1 MAAWILAQGLSAERP
16 LVILSDNSVEH
27 ALFALAAQH
36 VGVPSAAISP
46 AYSLMS
52 KDFDKLRSM
61 VSLLEPGAI
70 YVSAMQPFAAA
81 LAAIQPL
88 HSATIVSGNAA
99 DTGAISFRTIAAT
112 LETPDVAKA
121 FAAVTPDTIAKF
133 LFTSG
138 STGTPKAVINT
149 QRMLTSSQQAKAQ
162 TWSFLEGSGDGL
174 VILDWLPWSHTFGA
188 NHNFNLVLRN
198 GGTLFVD
205 GGKPAPGLFATSL
218 ANLRSVM
225 PTVYFN
231 VPRGFDMLIAA
242 LRSDDELRRRFFSE
256 VKFAFYA
263 GAALPQNLWD
273 ALEELS
279 IKTVGRAL
287 PMVSAWGSTE
297 TSPLATDCHFQAQRS
312 GNIGVPIPGTEL
324 KLVPSG
330 DKLEVRVRGPNVT
343 PGYWKAPELTAQA
356 FDAEGFYLIGD
367 AVTFADPARPELGLF
382 FDGRVAEDFKLNSG
396 TWVSVGTLRVAGI
409 AALAPLAQDIVVT
422 GHGGDEV
429 RFLVFPNIAACRA
442 HAGLTDSADVKDVIG
457 HDKVRHSIAQGL
469 AKLKAQ
475 SGNSSGHATRA
486 LLLAEPA
493 SVDGGEITDK
503 GYINQRAVLTR
514 RAQAVATLDDDGFR
528 RMDRLRRVRRGTS
541 DLARHAGTSPAMT
554 KSKSFALTNLLP
566 KQLTCE
572 SFRAIARFTDR
583 AVELP
588 CRAGRKRM
596 LERSGPSGPNARAHQ
611 AGWNAGARL
620 AVVAVARSGAALA
633 GHGAE
638 ILVQPPQQ
646 VDQNLPLV
654 FLQAGQ
660 QPPLAFERGHD
671 HLVVDRAPAR
681 GQRDGV
687 GAAVVGCGADRDQ
700 AALLQHRKIA
710 ADRPLVEADHVADP
724 RGRNAGLDRQQRH
737 DPPFRDVDAEIALIK
752 HRRAVRQLVGDEG
765 DERRNV
771 AVEIEQR
778 AVIGG
783 CGLHWARPARFPAK
797 GNLAHVSII
806 AAELRPSNRDMGQG
820 FTRTNFGR
828 SR

>member
-1 MAAWILAQGLSAERP
+1 MTTAAAPGRDQTETLFATPAIMADRRADGSIILKSATPLRGSARCIGDWLEHWARQAPGRIFLADRASADAPWSTVTYQDALKQVRSAGAWILAQGLSAERP

-52 KDFDKLRSM
+52 RDFDKLKSM
-61 VSLLEPGAI
+61 VKLLEPGAI
-70 YVSAMQPFAAA
+70 YVAAMKPFAAA

-88 HSATIVSGNAA
+88 HSAMIVSGDAA
-99 DTGAISFRTIAAT
+99 GTGAISFRTIAAT
-112 LETPDVAKA
+112 PETPDVARA

-162 TWSFLEGSGDGL
+162 TWSFLEAGGEDL

-198 GGTLFVD
+198 GGTLHVD

-242 LRSDDELRRRFFSE
+242 LRGDDELRHKFFSE

-297 TSPLATDCHFQAQRS
+297 TSPLATDCHFQARRS

-356 FDAEGFYLIGD
+356 FDTEGFYLIGD
-367 AVTFADPARPELGLF
+367 AVTLADPARPELGLF

-442 HAGLTDSADVKDVIG
+442 HAGLPDSADVKDVIG
-457 HDKVRHSIAQGL
+457 HSKVRGAIASGL
-469 AKLKAQ
+469 ARLKAQ

-514 RAQAVATLDDDGFR
+514 RAQAVAALDD
-528 RMDRLRRVRRGTS
+528 
-541 DLARHAGTSPAMT
+541 
-554 KSKSFALTNLLP
+554 
-566 KQLTCE
+566 
-572 SFRAIARFTDR
+572 
-583 AVELP
+583 
-588 CRAGRKRM
+588 
-596 LERSGPSGPNARAHQ
+596 
-611 AGWNAGARL
+611 
-620 AVVAVARSGAALA
+620 AAST
-633 GHGAE
+633 E
-638 ILVQPPQQ
+638 WI
-646 VDQNLPLV
+646 
-654 FLQAGQ
+654 
-660 QPPLAFERGHD
+660 
-671 HLVVDRAPAR
+671 
-681 GQRDGV
+681 
-687 GAAVVGCGADRDQ
+687 GC
-700 AALLQHRKIA
+700 
-710 ADRPLVEADHVADP
+710 
-724 RGRNAGLDRQQRH
+724 
-737 DPPFRDVDAEIALIK
+737 
-752 HRRAVRQLVGDEG
+752 
-765 DERRNV
+765 
-771 AVEIEQR
+771 
-778 AVIGG
+778 
-783 CGLHWARPARFPAK
+783 
-797 GNLAHVSII
+797 
-806 AAELRPSNRDMGQG
+806 
-820 FTRTNFGR
+820 
-828 SR
+828 

>member
-1 MAAWILAQGLSAERP
+1 MTLAATSGDNPRSLFATPAIVADRRADGSIVVKSTVPLQPGARCIGDWLEHWARHAPERVFLADRASADAPWSTVTYREALQQARAAAAWILAQGLSVERP
-16 LVILSDNSVEH
+16 LAILSDNSVEH

-52 KDFDKLRSM
+52 KDFDKLKSM
-61 VSLLEPGAI
+61 IKLLGPGAI
-70 YVSAMQPFAAA
+70 YVSATKPFAAA

-88 HSATIVSGNAA
+88 HSATIVSGSAGDA
-99 DTGAISFRTIAAT
+99 DAISFRSIAAT
-112 LETPDVAKA
+112 PETPDVEKA
-121 FAAVTPDTIAKF
+121 FAAITPDTIAKF

-138 STGTPKAVINT
+138 STGAPKAVINT

-162 TWSFLEGSGDGL
+162 TWTFLGDSGEKL

-198 GGTLFVD
+198 GGTLYVD

-242 LRSDDELRRRFFSE
+242 LRSDEELRTKFFGE

-279 IKTVGRAL
+279 IRTVGRAM

-297 TSPLATDCHFQAQRS
+297 TSPLATDCHFQAKRS

-343 PGYWKAPELTAQA
+343 PGYWQAPELTAQA
-356 FDAEGFYLIGD
+356 FDAEGFYRIGD

-422 GHGGDEV
+422 GHGGNEV

-442 HAGLTDSADVKDVIG
+442 HAGLSDNADVKDVIG
-457 HDKVRHSIAQGL
+457 HATVRGAIAQGL

-486 LLLAEPA
+486 LLLAELP

-503 GYINQRAVLTR
+503 GYINQRAVLAR
-514 RAQAVATLDDDGFR
+514 RTGAVATLDDDSSAEWIGC
-528 RMDRLRRVRRGTS
+528 
-541 DLARHAGTSPAMT
+541 AG
-554 KSKSFALTNLLP
+554 
-566 KQLTCE
+566 
-572 SFRAIARFTDR
+572 
-583 AVELP
+583 
-588 CRAGRKRM
+588 
-596 LERSGPSGPNARAHQ
+596 
-611 AGWNAGARL
+611 
-620 AVVAVARSGAALA
+620 
-633 GHGAE
+633 
-638 ILVQPPQQ
+638 
-646 VDQNLPLV
+646 
-654 FLQAGQ
+654 
-660 QPPLAFERGHD
+660 
-671 HLVVDRAPAR
+671 
-681 GQRDGV
+681 
-687 GAAVVGCGADRDQ
+687 
-700 AALLQHRKIA
+700 
-710 ADRPLVEADHVADP
+710 
-724 RGRNAGLDRQQRH
+724 
-737 DPPFRDVDAEIALIK
+737 
-752 HRRAVRQLVGDEG
+752 
-765 DERRNV
+765 
-771 AVEIEQR
+771 
-778 AVIGG
+778 
-783 CGLHWARPARFPAK
+783 
-797 GNLAHVSII
+797 
-806 AAELRPSNRDMGQG
+806 
-820 FTRTNFGR
+820 
-828 SR
+828 

>member
-1 MAAWILAQGLSAERP
+1 MTSAAATSRDPSEALFATPSVVADRRPDGSIVLKSTERLRESARCVGDWLEHWARKTPERIFLGDRASVDAPWNTVTYKEALKQVRGAAAWILAQGLNAQRP
-16 LVILSDNSVEH
+16 LVILSDNSVDH

-36 VGVPSAAISP
+36 VGVPSASISP

-52 KDFDKLRSM
+52 RDFDKLRSM
-61 VSLLEPGAI
+61 ITLLDPGAI
-70 YVSAMQPFAAA
+70 YVSGTKPFAAA
-81 LAAIQPL
+81 LAAIAPL
-88 HSATIVSGNAA
+88 HSAVIVSGDAGDSN
-99 DTGAISFRTIAAT
+99 TISFRDITAAP
-112 LETPDVAKA
+112 ETPDVAKA
-121 FAAVTPDTIAKF
+121 FAAITPDTIAKF

-162 TWSFLEGSGDGL
+162 TWTFLDGISDL

-198 GGTLFVD
+198 GGTLYVD

-225 PTVYFN
+225 STVYFN

-242 LRSDDELRRRFFSE
+242 LRGDDELRRKFFSE

-279 IKTVGRAL
+279 LKTSGRAL

-297 TSPLATDCHFQAQRS
+297 TSPLATDCHFQAKRS

-343 PGYWKAPELTAQA
+343 PGYWKAPDLTAQA

-396 TWVSVGTLRVAGI
+396 TWVNVGHLRVAGI
-409 AALAPLAQDIVVT
+409 ATLAPLAQDIVVT

-442 HAGLTDSADVKDVIG
+442 HAGLPDSADVKDAIG
-457 HDKVRHSIAQGL
+457 HDKVRAGIAQGL

-475 SGNSSGHATRA
+475 GANSSGHATRA

-514 RAQAVATLDDDGFR
+514 RAGAVAMLDDDASTEWIGC
-528 RMDRLRRVRRGTS
+528 
-541 DLARHAGTSPAMT
+541 AR
-554 KSKSFALTNLLP
+554 
-566 KQLTCE
+566 
-572 SFRAIARFTDR
+572 
-583 AVELP
+583 
-588 CRAGRKRM
+588 
-596 LERSGPSGPNARAHQ
+596 
-611 AGWNAGARL
+611 
-620 AVVAVARSGAALA
+620 
-633 GHGAE
+633 
-638 ILVQPPQQ
+638 
-646 VDQNLPLV
+646 
-654 FLQAGQ
+654 
-660 QPPLAFERGHD
+660 
-671 HLVVDRAPAR
+671 
-681 GQRDGV
+681 
-687 GAAVVGCGADRDQ
+687 
-700 AALLQHRKIA
+700 
-710 ADRPLVEADHVADP
+710 
-724 RGRNAGLDRQQRH
+724 
-737 DPPFRDVDAEIALIK
+737 
-752 HRRAVRQLVGDEG
+752 
-765 DERRNV
+765 
-771 AVEIEQR
+771 
-778 AVIGG
+778 
-783 CGLHWARPARFPAK
+783 
-797 GNLAHVSII
+797 
-806 AAELRPSNRDMGQG
+806 
-820 FTRTNFGR
+820 
-828 SR
+828 